1 MSERIEDIAQA
12 MVQPGQGIL
21 AADESNGTMQ
31 KRFDP
36 LGIENSE
43 SNRRNYRQML
53 FSSEQ
58 AMNDNIGG
66 VILFEETLY
75 QKAEDGTP
83 FVDLIKKSGAV
94 PGIKVD
100 QGVQSLPGHK
110 GETVTVG
117 LDTLAEN
124 LKKYYEKLTNKVKRK
139 S

>member
-100 QGVQSLPGHK
+100 QGVQPLPGHN
-110 GETVTVG
+110 GIC
-117 LDTLAEN
+117 
-124 LKKYYEKLTNKVKRK
+124 
-139 S
+139 